1 MVRNPRGRETTP
13 DILASWLT
21 SESFPI
27 IVEVAL
33 SNDGKSDCSVQRDN
47 KAQGQIELR
56 ATSAEVKVKQ
66 SFTSCPLFSKLK
78 GTCQLRN
85 RHQIETHLGIVPVLS
100 SVKDLS
106 YCGKEGL
113 FEETL
118 GL

>member
-1 MVRNPRGRETTP
+1 M
-13 DILASWLT
+13 
-21 SESFPI
+21 
-27 IVEVAL
+27 EVAL
-33 SNDGKSDCSVQRDN
+33 SNDGKSDCSVQRD

-66 SFTSCPLFSKLK
+66 SFTFCPLFSKLK

-100 SVKDLS
+100 SVKDMS

-113 FEETL
+113 FKETL
-118 GL
+118 GLYGTVSKYYHPCLTPPRDRSKVTGCGT

>member
-1 MVRNPRGRETTP
+1 M
-13 DILASWLT
+13 
-21 SESFPI
+21 
-27 IVEVAL
+27 EVAL

-66 SFTSCPLFSKLK
+66 SFTFCPLFSKLK

>member
-27 IVEVAL
+27 
-33 SNDGKSDCSVQRDN
+33 SGGGKSDCSEQRD

-66 SFTSCPLFSKLK
+66 SFTFCPLFSKLK